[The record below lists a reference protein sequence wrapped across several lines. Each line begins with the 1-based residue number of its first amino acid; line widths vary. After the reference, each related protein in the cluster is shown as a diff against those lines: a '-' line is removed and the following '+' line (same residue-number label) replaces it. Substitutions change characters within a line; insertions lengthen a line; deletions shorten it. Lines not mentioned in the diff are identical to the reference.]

1 MENYTEQTTKSSLT
15 GKIVFL
21 MLSLFM
27 GVIYFTVTLTC
38 FTLGMG
44 TLVIWIGLPILFATL
59 YMVHGMAALERTMV
73 SNLLG
78 MPHPDQ
84 PYGHVPVQGFLRRFG
99 GLLRD
104 PYTWTSL
111 VYMLFI
117 KLPLGI
123 LSFTLTLTFLVL
135 SAAMTFLPLVY
146 LLNLFI
152 DSILIKSGVQAVQ
165 SILIPYFVEIHGS
178 FDPVMFAR
186 SFAGVALGLVLWYV
200 TRLMIRGLASFSG
213 VLANA
218 MLGPGST
225 AHTPQPHTLNY
236 VPPMRA
242 TEQRVYTGQPA
253 ARMAEQR
260 AYND

>member
-1 MENYTEQTTKSSLT
+1 MENETQCTTKSALA
-15 GKIVFL
+15 GNIVFL

-27 GVIYFTVTLTC
+27 GLVYFTVTITC
-38 FTLGMG
+38 FLLGVG

-59 YMVHGMAALERTMV
+59 YMVHGMAAIERNLV
-73 SNLLG
+73 SSLLH

-84 PYGHVPVQGFLRRFG
+84 PYGRVPARGFLRRFG
-99 GLLRD
+99 SLLRD
-104 PYTWTSL
+104 PYTWTGM

-123 LSFTLTLTFLVL
+123 LSFTLTLTFLLL

-178 FDPVMFAR
+178 FDPLMFAR

-200 TRLMIRGLASFSG
+200 TRLIIRGLASFSG
-213 VLANA
+213 ILANA
-218 MLGPGST
+218 MLGPGAT
-225 AHTPQPHTLNY
+225 VYNPQPHTQNY
-236 VPPMRA
+236 APPTRSP
-242 TEQRVYTGQPA
+242 EQRVYIGQSPTRA
-253 ARMAEQR
+253 AEQQI
-260 AYND
+260 YTD